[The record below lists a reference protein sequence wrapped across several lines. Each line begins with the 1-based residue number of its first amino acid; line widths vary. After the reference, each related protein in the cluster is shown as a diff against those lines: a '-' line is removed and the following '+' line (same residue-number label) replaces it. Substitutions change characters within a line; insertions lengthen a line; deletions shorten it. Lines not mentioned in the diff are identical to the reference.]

1 MGVDWCC
8 VLQFDGGHESG
19 RSSLMDDKV
28 LPLAFWPLR
37 DRYLLLAQAAN
48 RRFMKLTGLPSL
60 EGPAARF
67 TLINRLR
74 CDGPIA
80 FTASLPDEIESRYG
94 AFAGRAVRR
103 FYTFSRRAL

>member
-8 VLQFDGGHESG
+8 IFLLNGGHESG
-19 RSSLMDDKV
+19 GHGLMDDKV

-60 EGPAARF
+60 DGSAARF

-80 FTASLPDEIESRYG
+80 FTASLPDDIESRNG